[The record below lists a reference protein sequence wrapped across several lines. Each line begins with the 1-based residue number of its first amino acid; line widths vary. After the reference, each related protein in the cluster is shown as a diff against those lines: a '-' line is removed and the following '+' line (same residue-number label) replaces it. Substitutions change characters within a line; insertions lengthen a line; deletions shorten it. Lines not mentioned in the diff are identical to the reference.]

1 MQHLLF
7 WIVFIFTFAT
17 VNTWKDPNVFLIKE
31 TGMHALKKNS
41 LMLLRCT

>member
-17 VNTWKDPNVFLIKE
+17 VNTWKDPNVFLKKK
-31 TGMHALKKNS
+31 GNRHAC
-41 LMLLRCT
+41 MQEE